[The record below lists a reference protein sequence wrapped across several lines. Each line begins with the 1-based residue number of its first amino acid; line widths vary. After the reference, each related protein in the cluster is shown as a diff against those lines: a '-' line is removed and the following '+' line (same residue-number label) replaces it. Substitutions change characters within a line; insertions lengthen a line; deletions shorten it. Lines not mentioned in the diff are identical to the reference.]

1 MRLVY
6 ESTGEDVKA
15 GDRTETFRGEPCTV
29 KYIVEPHKSASTGR
43 VCLEFS
49 DWKHE
54 YFPGVIGAKWI
65 DRGED
70 R

>member
-1 MRLVY
+1 MKLVY
-6 ESTGEDVKA
+6 ETTGEEVKA

-29 KYIVEPHKSASTGR
+29 KYVVEPHKPSSTGR

-49 DWKHE
+49 DDWKHE

-65 DRGED
+65 DRED